1 MNAARVVV
9 VSKELHEKSEFKGKT
24 YGWQNAA
31 IYNGGDFPVPFHVNV
46 EAGHEYEPGEYMVA
60 PASFIAD
67 EMKNLKLKRVKLLPM
82 GGAVAQRPGK

>member
-9 VSKELHEKSEFKGKT
+9 VSKDLHDESDFKNKK

-31 IYNGGDFPVPFHVNV
+31 IYNGGDFPLPFHVNV
-46 EAGHEYEPGEYMVA
+46 EKGHEYEPGEYTVA

-67 EMKNLKLKRVKLLPM
+67 EMKNLKLKRVKLLPL
-82 GGAVAQRPGK
+82 GGAVAQRQAK